1 MSFRRYSD
9 VYRQCPISSQD
20 QSLSLPLDA
29 LQAAGYA
36 KRIQM
41 REDMTY
47 PHITLN
53 SRGVPCIDATRHRVI
68 TSSPITWRM
77 ATVRRKSSSSIPT

>member
-1 MSFRRYSD
+1 
-9 VYRQCPISSQD
+9 
-20 QSLSLPLDA
+20 
-29 LQAAGYA
+29 
-36 KRIQM
+36 M